1 MVQNRHRTQGWNR
14 LRALRPRKKVEVAIA
29 VATKEE
35 PLTSQPRR
43 CELLI
48 HSGHVVDGTGSPRV
62 RADVAV
68 SDQRIVAVGADLD
81 AAFNAGA
88 RIDASGL
95 VVAPGF
101 IDAHTHDDRA
111 VLSTPDMTPKVSQG
125 VTSVVTGNCGVS
137 LAPFAEGE
145 PPPPMNLLGDAS
157 AYRFP
162 TMREYMDAVE
172 DAPAA
177 VNLAPLAGHTALRAK
192 AMDSVYRAATTSEI
206 AHMEAL
212 LDEALEAGCIGMSS
226 GLAYPPAAHA
236 PTDEIVALASRLAAH
251 GGIYATH
258 MRNESAGVL
267 DAVRETLDIGE
278 RAGVPVV
285 ISHHKCSGRESWG
298 LSRKTLAAIESARS
312 TQRVDLDVYPYT
324 ASSTVL
330 FADWIGA
337 AERVLITWST
347 PHPECNGRDFEA
359 VRADWG
365 CGLEEAVERLSP
377 AGAIYFSMHE
387 DDLQRILRFPDAMI
401 GSDGLPHDAHPHPRL
416 WGTFA
421 RVLGHYSRDLGVL
434 SLEEAVHRMT
444 SVPARVFGLAERG
457 VVRTGAFAD
466 LVLFDPQRI
475 ADAAD
480 FGSPMR
486 AAIGID
492 RVIVNGQAVWRDGQW
507 TGARPGR
514 TLRRH

>member
-1 MVQNRHRTQGWNR
+1 M
-14 LRALRPRKKVEVAIA
+14 
-29 VATKEE
+29 
-35 PLTSQPRR
+35 TSLPRR
-43 CELLI
+43 CDLLL
-48 HSGHVVDGTGSPRV
+48 HSGHVVDGTGGARV

-68 SDQRIVAVGADLD
+68 VGERIVAVGPGLD
-81 AAFNAGA
+81 AAISANG

-145 PPPPMNLLGDAS
+145 PPPPMNLLGDA
-157 AYRFP
+157 AAFRFP
-162 TMREYMDAVE
+162 TMRDYMDAAE
-172 DAPAA
+172 ASPAA

-192 AMDSVYRAATTSEI
+192 AMDDVYRAATTAEI
-206 AHMEAL
+206 ARMEAL
-212 LDEALEAGCIGMSS
+212 LDEALDAGCIGMST
-226 GLAYPPAAHA
+226 GLAYPPAAQA
-236 PTDEIVALASRLAAH
+236 PTDEIVALASRLAEH
-251 GGIYATH
+251 GGIYTTH

-267 DAVRETLDIGE
+267 DSVRETLDIGE

-298 LSRKTLAAIESARS
+298 LSRKTLAAIDSARS

-330 FADWIGA
+330 FADWIEG
-337 AERVLITWST
+337 AERVLVTWST
-347 PHPECNGRDFEA
+347 PHPECSGRDFEA

-365 CGLEEAVERLSP
+365 CSVEDAVKRLSP
-377 AGAIYFSMHE
+377 AGAIYFTMHE
-387 DDLQRILRFPDAMI
+387 DDLRRILRFPNAMI
-401 GSDGLPHDAHPHPRL
+401 GSDGLPHDAFPHPRL
-416 WGTFA
+416 WGTFP
-421 RVLGHYSRDLGVL
+421 RVLGRYSRDLRL
-434 SLEEAVHRMT
+434 FSLEEAVHRMT
-444 SVPARVFGLAERG
+444 GVPARVFGLPDRG
-457 VVRTGAFAD
+457 VVKTGAFAD

-475 ADAAD
+475 ADAGD
-480 FGSPMR
+480 FSEPTR
-486 AAIGID
+486 PATGIA
-492 RVIVNGQAVWRDGQW
+492 RVLVNGQEVWRNGQW

-514 TLRRH
+514 TLRRQPSSQSAAR